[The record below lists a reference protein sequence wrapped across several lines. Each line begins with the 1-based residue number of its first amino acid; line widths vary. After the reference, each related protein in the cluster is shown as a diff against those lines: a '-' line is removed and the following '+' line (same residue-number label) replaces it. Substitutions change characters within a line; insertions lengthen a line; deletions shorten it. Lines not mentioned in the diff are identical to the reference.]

1 MWNCW
6 IVQRQLLSSGIH
18 LLHSS
23 VSCWNKGQTLL
34 STRLLFFCYRNSLE
48 SRKEFWKTT
57 MQSDPAKRDDDDQT
71 ESVVGLN
78 EYLRM
83 TEEERQKLPKARQ
96 KKLAKLALKEEKK
109 AVKAQ
114 VKLADNETET
124 TNKKQAMKPN
134 KVVSQEEMTIG
145 HFVPGQKKDTCNPF
159 PPAYQPKLV
168 ESGWYEWWEAQDYF
182 HVDNSVID
190 WSKYKGKFVMVI
202 PPPNVT
208 GSLHI
213 GHALTIAIEDALAR
227 WYRMSGYLTLW
238 VPGTDH
244 AGIATQSVVEKKI
257 FREYGK
263 TRHDLGREQFV
274 EQVWK
279 WKHNYGDRICNQL
292 RRMGCSVDWKREQ
305 FTLSNRLSQAVVEAF
320 VRLDELGLV
329 YRGTRLVNWSCH
341 LCTALSDIEVEY
353 MDITKPLKRKVPGH
367 NNEVEFG
374 WLTKFAY
381 PVEEDSGELG
391 ERLIVATTR
400 LETMLGDVA
409 VAVHPRDPRY
419 ASFIGKHVIHP
430 FLPRKLPIIA
440 DEELVDMEFGTG
452 VVKITPAHDPNDFLC
467 GQRHQLENISVFTDD
482 GRINENGGPFKG
494 MMRYDARVAI
504 ERALEEKGLFYGK
517 EENQMRLALCSRSG
531 DIIEPMLKPQ
541 WYIRCSEM
549 AMKAKD
555 KTLSGELKIVPEFHQ
570 QTWFHWLDNIR
581 DWCVSRQLWWGH
593 RIPAYQVLSK
603 TEESNRNVVEE
614 RWIVGRN
621 EEEAKKKAS
630 EKFNIPLESII
641 LKQDEDVLD
650 TWFSSGLFP
659 FSVFGWPNKEER
671 DLQQFYPT
679 TLLETGH
686 DILFFWVARMVML
699 GLTLT
704 GELPFSTVYLHAMI
718 RDKYGRKM
726 SKSLGNVIDPLEV
739 VDGATLEQ
747 LHKKLEA
754 GNLDPKEVK
763 RAMEGQKQEYPQG
776 IPECGSDALR
786 YGLLAY
792 TIQGRDINLDVN
804 RVAAYRN
811 FCNKLWNA
819 TRFAILNLGESF
831 RYDENG
837 LSVVLHG
844 GNEYIIDKWILSR
857 LNDTI
862 IRTNKAFEEYRFADA
877 VQSTYC
883 FWLYELC
890 DVYLEALKPK
900 MNSKDESR
908 KYPSQCVLFQCLHTG
923 LRLIHPLMPFV
934 SEELYQRLPGR
945 QEYENIESITIA
957 PYPVAQSMWHDA
969 LAEEY
974 VAFAQKIVKA
984 LRNLRAMYDVK
995 RQSRPEMF
1003 LRVRDTQSLELGEAT
1018 RDIIQTLALA
1028 STLHILA
1035 VFRDDSIPAG
1045 CAIQVVD
1052 DSCEVYLLLKG
1063 LVDFDAEYK
1072 KLEAK
1077 SQEKRLQVQA
1087 YQQKIQAPGYE
1098 KVPQEV
1104 KRRNE
1109 EYLVKYEQELSVI
1122 EEARKR
1128 FEQLLRES

>member
-1 MWNCW
+1 
-6 IVQRQLLSSGIH
+6 
-18 LLHSS
+18 
-23 VSCWNKGQTLL
+23 
-34 STRLLFFCYRNSLE
+34 
-48 SRKEFWKTT
+48 
-57 MQSDPAKRDDDDQT
+57 
-71 ESVVGLN
+71 
-78 EYLRM
+78 
-83 TEEERQKLPKARQ
+83 
-96 KKLAKLALKEEKK
+96 
-109 AVKAQ
+109 
-114 VKLADNETET
+114 
-124 TNKKQAMKPN
+124 
-134 KVVSQEEMTIG
+134 
-145 HFVPGQKKDTCNPF
+145 
-159 PPAYQPKLV
+159 LV
-168 ESGWYEWWEAQDYF
+168 ETGWYEWWEAQDYF
-182 HVDNSVID
+182 HVENGTDA
-190 WSKYKGKFVMVI
+190 SKYKGKFVMVI

-244 AGIATQSVVEKKI
+244 AGIATQSVVEKKL
-257 FREYGK
+257 FKESGK
-263 TRHDLGREQFV
+263 TRHDLGREKFI
-274 EQVWK
+274 EEVWK

-305 FTLSNRLSQAVVEAF
+305 FTLSNRLSKAVVEAF

-329 YRGTRLVNWSCH
+329 YRGTRLVNWSCY
-341 LCTALSDIEVEY
+341 LCTALSDIEVDY
-353 MDITKPLKRKVPGH
+353 LDITKPIKRKVPGH
-367 NNEVEFG
+367 AKEVEFG

-381 PVEEDSGELG
+381 PVQGESAQDG
-391 ERLIVATTR
+391 HRLIVATTR

-409 VAVHPRDPRY
+409 IAVHPRDSRY
-419 ASFIGKHVIHP
+419 ASLIGKYAMHP

-452 VVKITPAHDPNDFLC
+452 VVKVTPAHDPNDYLC
-467 GQRHQLENISVFTDD
+467 GQRHQLENISIFTDD
-482 GRINENGGPFKG
+482 GRINENGGPFQG

-504 ERALEEKGLFYGK
+504 EKALEEKGLFYGK
-517 EENQMRLALCSRSG
+517 EENPMRLALCSRSG
-531 DIIEPMLKPQ
+531 DVIEPMLKPQ
-541 WYIRCSEM
+541 WYVRCSEM
-549 AMKAKD
+549 AMEAKN
-555 KTLSGELKIVPEFHQ
+555 KTISGELKIIPEFHQ

-593 RIPAYQVLSK
+593 RIPAYQVFHNSSGK
-603 TEESNRNVVEE
+603 KVEQG
-614 RWIVGRN
+614 WIVGRN
-621 EEEAKKKAS
+621 EEDAKRKAAA
-630 EKFNIPLESII
+630 KFNIPLESIV
-641 LKQDEDVLD
+641 LEQDEDVLD

-659 FSVFGWPNKEER
+659 FSVFGWPNENEK
-671 DLQQFYPT
+671 DLQEFYPT

-704 GELPFSTVYLHAMI
+704 GQLPFRTVYLHAMV

-747 LHKKLEA
+747 LHQKLEA

-763 RAMEGQKQEYPQG
+763 RAMEGQKQEYPHG

-831 RYDENG
+831 RYDEKG
-837 LSVVLHG
+837 LDAVLLHQ

-857 LNDTI
+857 LNDAVV
-862 IRTNKAFEEYRFADA
+862 RTNEAFEEYRFADA
-877 VQSTYC
+877 VQTTYS

-890 DVYLEALKPK
+890 DVYLEAIKPK
-900 MNSKDESR
+900 MSCSDESR
-908 KYPSQCVLFQCLHTG
+908 KFASKCVLFQCLHTG
-923 LRLIHPLMPFV
+923 LRLIHPMMPFV

-945 QEYENIESITIA
+945 QQYESIESITIA
-957 PYPVAQSMWHDA
+957 PYPVAQSRWHNA
-969 LAEEY
+969 LAEEQ

-995 RQSRPEMF
+995 RQIRPEMY
-1003 LRVRDTQSLELGEAT
+1003 LRVRDNKSFQLGEVT
-1018 RDIIQTLALA
+1018 KDIIETLALA
-1028 STLHILA
+1028 SDLSILA
-1035 VFRDDSIPAG
+1035 AFRDDPVPPG

-1063 LVDFDAEYK
+1063 LVDFDVEYK
-1072 KLEAK
+1072 KLQAK
-1077 SQEKRLQVQA
+1077 AEEKRLQVQA
-1087 YQQKIQAPGYE
+1087 YQQKMQAPGYD
-1098 KVPQEV
+1098 KVPQQV
-1104 KRRNE
+1104 KQRNE
-1109 EYLVKYEQELSVI
+1109 EYLVSD
-1122 EEARKR
+1122 
-1128 FEQLLRES
+1128 